1 MRLCRYPLPLALL
14 PFASRLMIILIL
26 NEVMSCHFCWLLYA
40 EDVAEGWCYVREDTI
55 FELRIGVLFAYIHEW
70 HRVQRV
76 RGVR

>member
-26 NEVMSCHFCWLLYA
+26 NEVMSCHFCWLLDA
-40 EDVAEGWCYVREDTI
+40 KDVAEGWSYIGEDTI

-70 HRVQRV
+70 HWVE
-76 RGVR
+76 